1 MRVHWIRRNPIFFE
15 RNGAFNPS
23 FVFIGALLCALI
35 FAVVWAVWKEE
46 ATVGAIAVSGLIVTV
61 NILAMTAS
69 SETKA
74 KVIANAHSSGEI
86 AHGLNPFG
94 GKTQEHDPGTPL
106 A

>member
-1 MRVHWIRRNPIFFE
+1 MKVHWVRRNPIFFE

-23 FVFIGALLCALI
+23 FVFIGALLLALI
-35 FAVVWAVWKEE
+35 FAVVWSVLRGEF
-46 ATVGAIAVSGLIVTV
+46 TVACLSVSGLIVTV

-74 KVIANAHSSGEI
+74 KVIANGTSSGDI

-94 GKTQEHDPGTPL
+94 GKTHDHDDGTPL
-106 A
+106 G